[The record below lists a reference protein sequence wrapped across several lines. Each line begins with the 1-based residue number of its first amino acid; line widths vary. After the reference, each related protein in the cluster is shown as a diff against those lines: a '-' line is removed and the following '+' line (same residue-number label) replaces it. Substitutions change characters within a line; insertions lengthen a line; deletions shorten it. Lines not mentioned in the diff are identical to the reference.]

1 MATSASAFEAS
12 AAASYA
18 DAVRADADDARFVTT
33 VIAPDGSVA
42 CPAATR
48 EFVDESDFAAWDR
61 ELGIPPVPEPVV
73 EQASALGAIMIAACD
88 ADRLGEVTDRAL
100 LELAELVAAQ
110 ERLVRA
116 QSALIAGE
124 VARRSRPE
132 LGLSGLAQSLGHRTA
147 AELMRVATGSS
158 LSDAKRSV
166 AVGTMLVEAAE
177 AARAAQAAGTAGGAG
192 GGPGGEGGDGDAASV
207 GTGRDGLGPS
217 GDELTG
223 DEPSGDEPS
232 GDGPSGDVIGGVGLV
247 DPATGEVLDAPV
259 SAAAAPPV
267 PPSQPWMAPVL
278 QSVRSG
284 DVSVEQADAIRR
296 GLGEPDRP
304 TGDPAQDAGRVTV
317 EALTEAARLLADE
330 ARSLDV
336 DRLRTRAR
344 VLRDELDVA
353 GVALRERRRHEAR
366 SLRVYRQPDGMS
378 RLVWLMDPETAAVV
392 TEVYDRV
399 TSPKLGGPRFVD
411 AAQLERARGVE
422 RDPRSA
428 EQLASD
434 AFTELLRVGH
444 TADPSLLLGEGAPA
458 VRVLVTAT
466 DLAAGTGVAFL
477 EGQTAPV
484 SIATA
489 ERHICVAGARHIVF
503 DAEKRPLDLGR
514 TTRLYTRKQRIA
526 LHARDGGCMF
536 PGCERPPSWTES
548 HHIRHY
554 VRDGGGSDIDDG
566 ISLCRHHHRLV
577 HDQGWEFRHRVHE
590 GAIRYEL
597 IPPRTIG
604 RQQRPIP
611 LPTKSGAYRRLAAR
625 H

>member
-1 MATSASAFEAS
+1 MTTIAPVFEAPV
-12 AAASYA
+12 AVPLA
-18 DAVRADADDARFVTT
+18 DALGDDLADDLAGL
-33 VIAPDGSVA
+33 IAD
-42 CPAATR
+42 
-48 EFVDESDFAAWDR
+48 
-61 ELGIPPVPEPVV
+61 PVV
-73 EQASALGAIMIAACD
+73 EQLGALGSIMLAACD
-88 ADRLGEVTDRAL
+88 AERLRDVADRAL
-100 LELAELVAAQ
+100 IELAELVAAQ

-132 LGLSGLAQSLGHRTA
+132 LGLSGLAQSLGHRTP
-147 AELMRVATGSS
+147 AELVRVTTGSS
-158 LSDAKRSV
+158 LSDAKRNV

-177 AARAAQAAGTAGGAG
+177 AERAAGAG
-192 GGPGGEGGDGDAASV
+192 EGPHA
-207 GTGRDGLGPS
+207 L
-217 GDELTG
+217 
-223 DEPSGDEPS
+223 
-232 GDGPSGDVIGGVGLV
+232 DGPF
-247 DPATGEVLDAPV
+247 DPATGEVLDGSAFTSSPSATS
-259 SAAAAPPV
+259 SAA

-278 QSVRSG
+278 RVVRSG

-304 TGDPAQDAGRVTV
+304 TGDPTQDAGRVTV
-317 EALTEAARLLADE
+317 EALTEAAGVLAQE

-344 VLRDELDVA
+344 ELRDELDVA

-366 SLRVYRQPDGMS
+366 SLRVYRQADGMS

-411 AAQLERARGVE
+411 ADQLIRAENVE
-422 RDPRSA
+422 RDPRTA

-434 AFTELLRVGH
+434 AFAELLRLGH
-444 TADPSLLLGEGAPA
+444 AAAPSLLLGEGAPA
-458 VRVLVTAT
+458 VRVLVTAA
-466 DLAAGTGVAFL
+466 DLAAGVGVAFL

-489 ERHICVAGARHIVF
+489 ERHICTAGAQDVVF
-503 DAEKRPLDLGR
+503 DSEKRPLDLGR
-514 TTRLYTRKQRIA
+514 TSRLYTRKQRIA

-536 PGCERPPSWTES
+536 PGCERPPSWTEA

-554 VRDGGGSDIDDG
+554 VRDGGGTDIDDG

-597 IPPRTIG
+597 IPPPTRDP
-604 RQQRPIP
+604 QQRAIP
-611 LPTKSGAYRRLAAR
+611 LPSKSAAYRRLAAR
-625 H
+625 G